1 MIELP
6 KQYVQWELMLICTSQ
21 SRKIM
26 EFSLNSTAPGNAS
39 ITCSS
44 NPTHVLLTTIF
55 GIIRSTAGLPMNA
68 RLIWILLSDSALDML
83 NINLLILD
91 IVQCLLLLVDVI
103 IIHVFPHYLETTRTA
118 TVVFYTLGCPQL
130 MAFMCLE
137 RYVAV
142 VWPTRYSLLKA
153 YYFREMCCAVTWAS
167 ALSFTIAVF
176 LSNNSDTLFDICST
190 LFFGSVGIMIFCNF
204 KILRTLKRSSPGRD
218 EMHPLK
224 VKAYQTVRRI
234 MGIAVFCYVPSIIML
249 IPRQVYT
256 ASTECYLIMVCLA
269 LLSSATILNP
279 LIILYSKGKIMQ
291 CLVRAP
297 RVS

>member
-44 NPTHVLLTTIF
+44 DPTHVLITTIF
-55 GIIRSTAGLPMNA
+55 GIIRITAGLPMNA

-118 TVVFYTLGCPQL
+118 TVVFSILGCPQL

-153 YYFREMCCAVTWAS
+153 YCFRELCCAVMWAG

-176 LSNNSDTLFDICST
+176 LSNNFGTFYIGSAFIV
-190 LFFGSVGIMIFCNF
+190 GSVGIMIFCNI
-204 KILRTLKRSSPGRD
+204 KILRTLRSSSPGRD
-218 EMHPLK
+218 EMHPVK
-224 VKAYQTVRRI
+224 VKAYRTVRRI
-234 MGIAVFCYVPSIIML
+234 MGVVAFCYAPSVIIINVAPL
-249 IPRQVYT
+249 LNFGR
-256 ASTECYLIMVCLA
+256 CNLIMAGLG
-269 LLSSATILNP
+269 LLTLATILNP
-279 LIILYSKGKIMQ
+279 IIMLYSKGKIMQ